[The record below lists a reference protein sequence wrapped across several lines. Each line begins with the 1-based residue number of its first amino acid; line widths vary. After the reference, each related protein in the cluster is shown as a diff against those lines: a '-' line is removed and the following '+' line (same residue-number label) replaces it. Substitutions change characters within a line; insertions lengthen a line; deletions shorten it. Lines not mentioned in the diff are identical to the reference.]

1 MSIGVMSSFPYFAL
15 DTFLEYWVKAPGE
28 CDVIASPGLG
38 LLLLYLALYG
48 TLSGYILFLAI
59 SAMLVTLPKC

>member
-1 MSIGVMSSFPYFAL
+1 MIIGVMALFPYFAYDIL
-15 DTFLEYWVKAPGE
+15 LEYWVKAPGE
-28 CDVIASPGLG
+28 CDVIASLGLG

-48 TLSGYILFLAI
+48 TFSVYILFLTI